1 MKIQERMP
9 KLVIKPDEIDGPDA
23 FGLNLNDNTVTCLD
37 CGSHLFY
44 IKEDLGVVAEES
56 DYGIWGNRP
65 NKNNRTYRVREVG
78 LSIFCAECG
87 AFNEIYHSFCYDKD
101 TIVCSWDE
109 LGGAEKVEVEYCLHQ
124 WDQKGDFTP
133 QWKST
138 ETNVLKEKLIEY
150 EQKHPIKL
158 EKKKVK
164 KKKVKGG
171 KK

>member
-109 LGGAEKVEVEYCLHQ
+109 LGGAEKVEVEYCLNQ
-124 WDQKGDFTP
+124 FNQKGDFTP
-133 QWKST
+133 QWKT
-138 ETNVLKEKLIEY
+138 AETNVLKEKLIEY